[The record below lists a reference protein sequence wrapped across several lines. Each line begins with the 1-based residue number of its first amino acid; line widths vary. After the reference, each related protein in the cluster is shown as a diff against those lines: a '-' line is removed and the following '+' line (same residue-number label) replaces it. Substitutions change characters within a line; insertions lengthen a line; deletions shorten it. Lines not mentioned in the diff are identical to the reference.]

1 MENLFLDLRLA
12 LRSLLRTPGFT
23 AAAVITLALG
33 IGATTALFS
42 VVDAVLL
49 RPLGWGD
56 ESRLFSLTVDF
67 PGRKITDFSLSLPE
81 FADLRD
87 SSAFE
92 NAGAYTRGTAALL
105 TTGDAERV
113 NVGIATAGFF
123 PALGVTPVYGRSWTN
138 EEDMK
143 GAAQVVMLSYAA
155 FQKRYGGSPGIV
167 GSDVTLDGSSRR
179 VIGVLPKDF
188 YYGTANELW
197 LPLEIA
203 AGWQNQ
209 RGAHYLQGV
218 ARLKHGVTAEA
229 ARQVLANVSQL
240 DLKNY
245 PDEYTPEDGVAFRM
259 APLRDRFIG
268 STREPLLFL
277 LAAVFLVLLIA
288 CANVAGLL
296 LARAASRQTEIA
308 VRAALGA
315 SRLRLLQQL
324 FTESLLLAVMGAA
337 LGVLT
342 AQWSLSGLLLAAPRN
357 VRLMTNLTLD
367 PHVLVFSLAVTVL
380 CTLAFGLWPSL
391 RASRADLAAAL
402 KDGSRSI
409 SGGARLRS
417 ALVVGQFALSLAL
430 LASAGLV
437 LRSFAKILQVSPGF
451 EAEGVVEVRAEPG
464 GKVFEDDAARQRYFD
479 RAYEAL
485 KALPG
490 VTSLGGVDRL
500 PNEGDFRLSY
510 FIEGY
515 TPAAGEPQPSD
526 LIRRAFPGN
535 FATLHQ
541 RVVQGREFAL
551 ADDAKAPLVALVN
564 EAWVRRYYPG
574 RDVIGHRIRM
584 DSRSDQNGEPW
595 RTIVGIVGDAREFG
609 PEKPV
614 PPVYYFASAQMPPDR
629 MTFVLRS
636 ANPKALLPQA
646 REAVARLDRTQP
658 AGESGLLTD
667 SLSSSLA
674 SRRFPLQLLACFA
687 LLALLLSAVGIY
699 GVTAYA
705 VAQRTREFGVRMA
718 VGATGGE
725 VIRMVL
731 KRALG
736 LALAGIAA
744 GILAAFASVHLL
756 ASQLVAGVSPHDPLT
771 YFTVAGV
778 LALVALIASALPAIR
793 ASRIDP
799 MIALRAE

>member
-12 LRSLLRTPGFT
+12 FRSLLRTPGFT
-23 AAAVITLALG
+23 LAAVVTLALG

-56 ESRLFSLTVDF
+56 ESRLFSLSIDF

-87 SSAFE
+87 SGAFE
-92 NAGAYTRGTAALL
+92 NAGAYSRGSAALL
-105 TTGDAERV
+105 TSGDAERV
-113 NVGIATAGFF
+113 NVGTATAGFF
-123 PALGVTPVYGRSWTN
+123 PALGVTPIYGRAWTS
-138 EEDMK
+138 EEDLK
-143 GAAQVVMLSYAA
+143 GAAQVVVLSYAA

-179 VIGVLPKDF
+179 VIGVLPKGF
-188 YYGTANELW
+188 YYGTANEFW
-197 LPLEIA
+197 LPLEIS

-209 RGAHYLQGV
+209 RGAHYLQGI

-229 ARQVLANVSQL
+229 ARQVLANISQL

-245 PDEYTPEDGVAFRM
+245 PDQYTPEDGIAFRM

-277 LAAVFLVLLIA
+277 LAAVLLVLLIA

-296 LARAASRQTEIA
+296 LARAAARQTEIA

-315 SRLRLLQQL
+315 GRMRLLQQL

-367 PHVLVFSLAVTVL
+367 PRVLGFSLAVTVL

-402 KDGSRSI
+402 KDGSRSV

-437 LRSFAKILQVSPGF
+437 LRSFAKVLQISPGF

-464 GKVFEDDAARQRYFD
+464 GKAFDDDAARQRYFD
-479 RAYEAL
+479 RAFEAL

-490 VTSLGGVDRL
+490 VTSAGGIDRL
-500 PNEGDFRLSY
+500 PNEGDYRLSY

-526 LIRRAFPGN
+526 VIRRAFPGN

-541 RVVQGREFAL
+541 HLVQGREFAE
-551 ADDAKAPLVALVN
+551 ADDAKAPQVALVN
-564 EAWVRRYYPG
+564 EAWVRRYFPG
-574 RDVIGHRIRM
+574 RDVIGRRIRM
-584 DSRSDQNGEPW
+584 DSKDEPL
-595 RTIVGIVGDAREFG
+595 RTIVGIIGDARELG

-614 PPVYYFASAQMPPDR
+614 PPVYYFPSAQMPPDR

-636 ANPKALLPQA
+636 ANPGALLPLA
-646 REAVARLDRTQP
+646 REAVARIDRTQP
-658 AGESGLLTD
+658 AGEAGLLTD
-667 SLSSSLA
+667 SLASSLA
-674 SRRFPLQLLACFA
+674 SRRFPLQLLGCFA

-705 VAQRTREFGVRMA
+705 VALRTREFGVRMA
-718 VGATGGE
+718 VGATAGE

-736 LALAGIAA
+736 LALAGIAV
-744 GILAAFASVHLL
+744 GIVAAFASVRLL
-756 ASQLVAGVSPHDPLT
+756 SSQLVAGVSPHDPVT
-771 YFTVAGV
+771 YFVVAGV